1 LALNSFIKPP
11 FQPTCFIFWN
21 FANIVILVGKKIEKN
36 DENSKKNVNNN
47 KNAKILRSK
56 LERKNVTTN

>member
-1 LALNSFIKPP
+1 L
-11 FQPTCFIFWN
+11 
-21 FANIVILVGKKIEKN
+21 GKKIEKI